1 MRDKK
6 PVIIGLLLALVIILA
21 CIFGIMMLNKNET
34 PVGTVDTTDFSEV
47 ELSLISPSGAPALS
61 LAGVIDDSS
70 IALDY
75 EIVDGSEV
83 LSAEFLDGSS
93 DLIIAPVNL
102 GTNLINNGAEYQL
115 LAVVSWGNLYIVGDR
130 STYDGRLA
138 AFGEGAVPG
147 RVFELIRSELNEEV
161 TVDYYNSV
169 AEVAPLLLSG
179 EYGAAL
185 LAEPVATRVRNS
197 NKALEVL
204 YDVQDLYED
213 VTGDSTYPQAA
224 IFVSSQA
231 IKDKTEAI
239 LNLTNSIQDTI
250 IAIKN
255 DTSLLDSYD
264 VDYAELGFDD
274 IALLKDAYSGMALD
288 LVYGTDCVDE
298 VKGFLELFDIA
309 YDDTM
314 YVR

>member
-1 MRDKK
+1 M
-6 PVIIGLLLALVIILA
+6 
-21 CIFGIMMLNKNET
+21 
-34 PVGTVDTTDFSEV
+34 
-47 ELSLISPSGAPALS
+47 
-61 LAGVIDDSS
+61 
-70 IALDY
+70 
-75 EIVDGSEV
+75 
-83 LSAEFLDGSS
+83 
-93 DLIIAPVNL
+93 
-102 GTNLINNGAEYQL
+102 
-115 LAVVSWGNLYIVGDR
+115 
-130 STYDGRLA
+130 
-138 AFGEGAVPG
+138 
-147 RVFELIRSELNEEV
+147 
-161 TVDYYNSV
+161 
-169 AEVAPLLLSG
+169 
-179 EYGAAL
+179 
-185 LAEPVATRVRNS
+185 
-197 NKALEVL
+197 
-204 YDVQDLYED
+204 
-213 VTGDSTYPQAA
+213 TGDSTYPQAA